1 MVLECGRE
9 DMLALLSN
17 TEFQPRENSCAMDF
31 LFLAQES
38 YIEKHLNTEQVE
50 GSAVIGLII

>member
-31 LFLAQES
+31 LFLAHES
-38 YIEKHLNTEQVE
+38 YIEN
-50 GSAVIGLII
+50 I